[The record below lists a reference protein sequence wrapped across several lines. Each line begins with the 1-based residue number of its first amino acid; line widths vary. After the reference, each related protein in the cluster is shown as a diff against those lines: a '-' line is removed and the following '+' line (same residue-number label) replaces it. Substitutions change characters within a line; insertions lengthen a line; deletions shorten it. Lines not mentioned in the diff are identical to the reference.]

1 MEETLSVSYVKCPF
15 CTAKNHCAACGG
27 ELSEAL
33 AAREGVDS
41 AAVDLL
47 AHTARVTS
55 SMAKPWRPSR
65 GWSLPRCGCRRGL
78 SIWFTGWIGTPWRMC
93 WMGWD
98 C

>member
-1 MEETLSVSYVKCPF
+1 MEQRDYVIPVTYVKCAF

-47 AHTARVTS
+47 AHTVRAAS
-55 SMAKPWRPSR
+55 PLQQEDIEDLLEGM
-65 GWSLPRCGCRRGL
+65 GL
-78 SIWFTGWIGTPWRMC
+78 MV
-93 WMGWD
+93 D
-98 C
+98 

>member
-1 MEETLSVSYVKCPF
+1 MEQRQYVIPVTYVKCAF

-47 AHTARVTS
+47 AHTARITS
-55 SMAKPWRPSR
+55 PMEREDIEDLLEGMGLMA
-65 GWSLPRCGCRRGL
+65 
-78 SIWFTGWIGTPWRMC
+78 
-93 WMGWD
+93 D
-98 C
+98 